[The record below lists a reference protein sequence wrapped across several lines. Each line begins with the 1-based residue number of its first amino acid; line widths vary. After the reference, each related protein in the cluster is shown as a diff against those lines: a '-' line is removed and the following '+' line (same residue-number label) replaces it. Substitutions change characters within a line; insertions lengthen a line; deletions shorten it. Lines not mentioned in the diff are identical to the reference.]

1 MNDVILVQR
10 TVPGSKERDNIRK
23 LAELK
28 ELAFA
33 AGYNVLDSIV
43 QQHHPDRRYHVGK
56 GKAEEIAGHVAE
68 LYPSKVIFLN
78 PLTITQIYNLSEL
91 CQCEV
96 IDKFQ
101 LILEIFATRATTSR
115 SKLQVEL
122 AKLEYELPRARKLV
136 SLLKQEERPG
146 FMGMGGYEDSY
157 EQDLKKRISRIR
169 KELKNTIRSSATRRE
184 SRHEQGFSLISLA
197 GYTNAGKST
206 LFNTLVSENV
216 ESMDMLFT
224 TLSPTTRSININGRR
239 AMLTDTVG
247 FIEDLPHFLVD
258 AFRSTLE
265 DVFLSDIILLV
276 VDASDPI
283 DVMRKKLAV
292 SHDIFWKQLE
302 NAVIITVFN
311 KVDLVSPA
319 DLEAKINALRYLC
332 PNPVI
337 VSAKESIALDKLK
350 ETIYSNLPEWKR
362 FTISL
367 PNSDKG
373 MSVLSWLMEQGIV
386 HSTDYGDTITLDVE
400 ASDSV
405 VEKAKKF
412 VQNLLED

>member
-206 LFNTLVSENV
+206 LFNTLVSEDV

-239 AMLTDTVG
+239 ALLTDTVG

-265 DVFLSDIILLV
+265 DVFLADIILLV
-276 VDASDPI
+276 VDASDPA
-283 DVMRKKLAV
+283 DVIRKKLAV

-302 NAVIITVFN
+302 NAVLITVFN
-311 KVDLVSPA
+311 KSDLVLSEE
-319 DLEAKINALRYLC
+319 LEAKIEALEYLS

-337 VSAKESIALDKLK
+337 VSAKESIGLDELQ
-350 ETIYSNLPEWKR
+350 ETIYSHLPKWER

-367 PNSDKG
+367 PNSDEG

-386 HSTDYGDTITLDVE
+386 HSTDYGDTIIVDAE
-400 ASDSV
+400 AQDSV
-405 VEKAKKF
+405 VSKVKALAWK
-412 VQNLLED
+412 LSGD